1 MPVAKKGEN
10 KSSGVTEA
18 LKEVLPND
26 LKKNFTL
33 LPKAEKGQ
41 KQKSGG
47 EMVATYARSI
57 EDHMLRHYEMAAL
70 TMTGAQAGTQLNIM
84 DLIYYHTYGDYRM
97 VYEGGKIVFK
107 YLALNPADIGTK
119 RHEASNNIER
129 IIGRGNPIAGVNYV
143 YHTTRPK
150 YRVLDI
156 DWMNQELNKGSS
168 GMRLMLPSIG
178 TLTMM
183 TYGYANINQELQKFL
198 SVSLDK
204 LNTVLKTI
212 KEDDDVLSYLVSA
225 ITSDSRFDAVDEDG
239 SKRTRLTNLLK
250 EAIDK
255 ESEGASWES
264 VIKYFTDELIEST
277 TSRFVEGEEV
287 KVSDKSSAFSTDEQL
302 ALEEIVGMGNYYTE
316 EVFTIDRVIVKDK
329 KYSYQLAYDGAVV
342 EVNGIPLEVKQSNLK
357 PTGKAPE
364 TGSRFIEKKKKSF
377 VAIPPVDVIVFY
389 SIIVDQ
395 MFALQAYLLTIKGAD
410 KFNFGYLSPS
420 MLPKKSSQIAARL
433 YPNMYK
439 PTLNDKPTKD
449 KYLTRKPNEKQ
460 SFLAQL
466 LQHRNYYTQMV
477 LKTQRSLA
485 TDTRIFDE
493 FYKDDLSLKEIKWL
507 ATALSDEA
515 KVLVAKPDK
524 SDPLAQ
530 LIYKKPG
537 GVGVQFTGEA
547 DRRTVFYKVDI
558 PMLKEVILEY
568 ISVFNEFTVN
578 AAFAIESVD
587 AAPKEGQIAK
597 ALWTSLKKRS
607 SKLLENNEAIP
618 HEFFNNLFEEV
629 RKVTEETTTLS
640 FDLYPPSW
648 SDTNI
653 LTLLTVDP
661 SQLNILLTTEEYQKY
676 LDDYIEYI
684 YTRYGSRAR
693 VASAITTS
701 LESYRIRNATDYE
714 SLRKDFLE
722 MLTEHEK
729 KRQLKATNQVFR
741 AYSVVIAIMRGQLA
755 VPLTYRE
762 DFIAEGYEREAL
774 RAQLTARP
782 YGERGIAAVPREHP
796 MFADLMAKRTE
807 KAEEAKEEIK
817 EAKEEAKKEEEKK
830 EEESEERTVYTYS
843 IGEFLLMHSDDS
855 GAPGWWTP

>member
-1 MPVAKKGEN
+1 MPVAKKGQS

-47 EMVATYARSI
+47 GMVATYARSI

-70 TMTGAQAGTQLNIM
+70 TMTGSQPGTQLNIM

-119 RHEASNNIER
+119 RHEASNNIDR
-129 IIGRGNPIAGVNYV
+129 IIARGNPIAGVNYV
-143 YHTTRPK
+143 YHTTQPK

-204 LNTVLKTI
+204 LNTVLKSI

-250 EAIDK
+250 EAINK

-316 EVFTIDRVIVKDK
+316 EIFTVNRVIVKDK
-329 KYSYQLAYDGAVV
+329 KYSYQLEYDGAVV

-364 TGSRFIEKKKKSF
+364 KGSRFIEKKKKSF

-439 PTLNDKPTKD
+439 PTLNDKPAKD
-449 KYLTRKPNEKQ
+449 KYLKGNPN
-460 SFLAQL
+460 
-466 LQHRNYYTQMV
+466 
-477 LKTQRSLA
+477 
-485 TDTRIFDE
+485 
-493 FYKDDLSLKEIKWL
+493 
-507 ATALSDEA
+507 
-515 KVLVAKPDK
+515 
-524 SDPLAQ
+524 
-530 LIYKKPG
+530 
-537 GVGVQFTGEA
+537 
-547 DRRTVFYKVDI
+547 
-558 PMLKEVILEY
+558 
-568 ISVFNEFTVN
+568 
-578 AAFAIESVD
+578 
-587 AAPKEGQIAK
+587 
-597 ALWTSLKKRS
+597 
-607 SKLLENNEAIP
+607 
-618 HEFFNNLFEEV
+618 
-629 RKVTEETTTLS
+629 
-640 FDLYPPSW
+640 
-648 SDTNI
+648 
-653 LTLLTVDP
+653 
-661 SQLNILLTTEEYQKY
+661 
-676 LDDYIEYI
+676 
-684 YTRYGSRAR
+684 
-693 VASAITTS
+693 
-701 LESYRIRNATDYE
+701 
-714 SLRKDFLE
+714 
-722 MLTEHEK
+722 
-729 KRQLKATNQVFR
+729 
-741 AYSVVIAIMRGQLA
+741 
-755 VPLTYRE
+755 
-762 DFIAEGYEREAL
+762 
-774 RAQLTARP
+774 
-782 YGERGIAAVPREHP
+782 
-796 MFADLMAKRTE
+796 
-807 KAEEAKEEIK
+807 
-817 EAKEEAKKEEEKK
+817 
-830 EEESEERTVYTYS
+830 
-843 IGEFLLMHSDDS
+843 
-855 GAPGWWTP
+855 

>member
-33 LPKAEKGQ
+33 TPKAEKGQ

-70 TMTGAQAGTQLNIM
+70 TMTGGQAGTPLNIM

-107 YLALNPADIGTK
+107 YLALNPASIGAK
-119 RHEASNNIER
+119 RHEASNDITTLVS
-129 IIGRGNPIAGVNYV
+129 RGDPIDGVNYV
-143 YHTTRPK
+143 YHTTDPK
-150 YRVLDI
+150 YRVGEI
-156 DWMNQELNKGSS
+156 DWMSQELNKGSS

-204 LNTVLKTI
+204 LNSVLKDL
-212 KEDDDVLSYLVSA
+212 KEDDNVLTYLVEA
-225 ITSDSRFDAVDEDG
+225 IKSDSRFADVDGATREAVLDDLL
-239 SKRTRLTNLLK
+239 SK
-250 EAIDK
+250 AIDK
-255 ESEGASWES
+255 EADGDSWES
-264 VIKYFTDELIEST
+264 AIKYFTDELIEST
-277 TSRFVEGEEV
+277 TSRYIAGEEV
-287 KVSDKSSAFSTDEQL
+287 KVSDKSSAFSSDEQL
-302 ALEEIVGMGNYYTE
+302 ELEDIVGSGNYYSE
-316 EVFTIDRVIVKDK
+316 EVFTVSKVIKQDK
-329 KYSYQLAYDGAVV
+329 NYLYEIEYDGAP
-342 EVNGIPLEVKQSNLK
+342 ISFQIKQSNLK
-357 PTGKAPE
+357 PSGDQPN
-364 TGSRFIEKKKKSF
+364 RFIEKKKKSF
-377 VAIPPVDVIVFY
+377 VAIPSPETIVFY

-395 MFALQAYLLTIKGAD
+395 MFALQAYLFTIKGAG
-410 KFNFGYLSPS
+410 KINFGYLSPT
-420 MLPKKSSQIAARL
+420 MLPQKKSQAAAKA
-433 YPNMYK
+433 YPNMYS
-439 PTLNDKPTKD
+439 PLLDSRPAND
-449 KYLTRKPNEKQ
+449 KYLKGKPNEKQ

-515 KVLVAKPDK
+515 KVLVAEPDK

-530 LIYKKPG
+530 LIYRTPG
-537 GVGVQFTGEA
+537 GDPRNVQFTGEA

-558 PMLKEVILEY
+558 PMLKEVMLEY
-568 ISVFNEFTVN
+568 VSVFNDFTIR
-578 AAFAIESVD
+578 AAFAIESSD
-587 AAPKEGQIAK
+587 AAPKEGQIAR

-607 SKLLENNEAIP
+607 SKLIENNEAIP

-629 RKVTEETTTLS
+629 RKVAEQTTLS
-640 FDLYPPSW
+640 FDLYPPNW
-648 SDTNI
+648 SDTNV

-676 LDDYIEYI
+676 LDEYIEYI
-684 YTRYGSRAR
+684 YTRYGNRAKI
-693 VASAITTS
+693 ASAITTA
-701 LESYRIRNATDYE
+701 LESYRIKNATNYE
-714 SLRKDFLE
+714 ALRNDFFE
-722 MLTEHEK
+722 MLMEHEK
-729 KRQLKATNQVFR
+729 KRQLKATTQIFR
-741 AYSVVIAIMRGQLA
+741 AFSAVIAVMRGQLA
-755 VPLTYRE
+755 VPLSYRE
-762 DFIAEGYEREAL
+762 DFIAEGYERDAL
-774 RAQLTARP
+774 RAQLVGRD
-782 YGERGIAAVPREHP
+782 YGERGIAAVPPEHP
-796 MFADLMAKRTE
+796 MAELLRK
-807 KAEEAKEEIK
+807 KAESRAAAKAPPPPAVSPSVPLPFPSAYIRASPVIPEPADIEEIT
-817 EAKEEAKKEEEKK
+817 
-830 EEESEERTVYTYS
+830 ESGY
-843 IGEFLLMHSDDS
+843 
-855 GAPGWWTP
+855 